1 MLSRLATKLHQR
13 LGAPGEQGV
22 AARAFARARRP
33 LGRFLLAREGHL
45 AALRRLGRSSAAEAV
60 AAAPGERQRVMVA
73 SLRAWT
79 THNVYESVFAHSLRL
94 RGAEVALLTCGSGQP
109 QCELG
114 GARGAW
120 PQPCDRCGWYTAKVA
135 GAARLENYRLADG
148 LPWGEDARRAPLV
161 PPPTPGI
168 DPLRASEISRAW
180 MLKSTAVEKSGP
192 AATVERDFAVAAA
205 GVAEAAERAFD
216 EFRPDTVLLLNGLF
230 ASEQVI
236 REVAL
241 ARGISVVTY
250 EMAPRERAL
259 VFSAGTPA
267 PLYDTD
273 SAWEAARDRPL
284 APPERA
290 EITEMLTARSEGRA
304 AHESYFD
311 DPEADPGRLRESLDL
326 PPGARVISLFT
337 NLAWDSAVV
346 GRDLAYP
353 SMLDWIDH
361 AVKLAGELSDAVLV
375 IRVHPAEERWG
386 TMQPVAASLPELPP
400 SVRLIGPDQ
409 PLSSYAL
416 LEISDLA
423 LAYTTTVGLEA
434 AARGI
439 PVAVA
444 ALTHYRDRGF
454 THDLGS
460 PDDLGALLRSGSWE
474 ISDEQVELALRY
486 AFMFFYR
493 CMIPFPAV
501 EPEFGK
507 PASVPDDVGAIRPGA
522 DPYIDFICDR
532 ILGGGDFTLPDE
544 LALPSGAGS

>member
-1 MLSRLATKLHQR
+1 
-13 LGAPGEQGV
+13 
-22 AARAFARARRP
+22 
-33 LGRFLLAREGHL
+33 
-45 AALRRLGRSSAAEAV
+45 
-60 AAAPGERQRVMVA
+60 MVA

-79 THNVYESVFAHSLRL
+79 THNVYESVFAQALRL

-114 GARGAW
+114 GARGGW
-120 PQPCDRCGWYTAKVA
+120 PQPCDRCGWYTGRVA
-135 GAARLENYRLADG
+135 SAARLPSYRLADR

-161 PPPTPGI
+161 PPPSPAGI
-168 DPLRASEISRAW
+168 DPRRASEISLAW
-180 MLKSTAVEKSGP
+180 MLKSTEVGTSDGAS
-192 AATVERDFAVAAA
+192 VERDFSVAAA
-205 GVAEAAERAFD
+205 GVASAAERALE
-216 EFRPDTVLLLNGLF
+216 EFRPDTLLLLNGLF
-230 ASEQVI
+230 AAERVI

-241 ARGISVVTY
+241 AREIGVVTY
-250 EMAPRERAL
+250 EMAPRESAL

-273 SAWEAARDRPL
+273 AAWEASRDRPL
-284 APPERA
+284 APAERA
-290 EITEMLTARSEGRA
+290 EIESMLTARSEGRA

-311 DPEADPGRLRESLDL
+311 DPLADPERLRASLDL
-326 PPGARVISLFT
+326 PPGARVISMFT

-353 SMLDWIDH
+353 SMLDWIAH
-361 AVKLAGELSDAVLV
+361 AVEVAGELDEAVLV

-386 TMQPVAASLPELPP
+386 TMQPVEASLPELPP
-400 SVRLIGPDQ
+400 SVRVIGPDQ
-409 PLSSYAL
+409 ALSSYAL

-423 LAYTTTVGLEA
+423 LTYTTTVGLEA
-434 AARGI
+434 AARGV

-444 ALTHYRDRGF
+444 ALTHYRGRGF

-460 PDDLGALLRSGSWE
+460 PEDLASLLRSGEWA

-493 CMIPFPAV
+493 CMIPFGAV

-507 PASVPDDVGAIRPGA
+507 PASAPDDAAALRPGA
-522 DPYIDFICDR
+522 DPWLDFICDR
-532 ILGGGDFTLPDE
+532 ILDGGDFTLPDE
-544 LALPSGAGS
+544 LVLPAGVSA

>member
-1 MLSRLATKLHQR
+1 
-13 LGAPGEQGV
+13 
-22 AARAFARARRP
+22 
-33 LGRFLLAREGHL
+33 
-45 AALRRLGRSSAAEAV
+45 
-60 AAAPGERQRVMVA
+60 MVA

-79 THNVYESVFAHSLRL
+79 THNVYESVFAHALRL
-94 RGAEVALLTCGSGQP
+94 RGAEVALLSCGSGQP

-120 PQPCDRCGWYTAKVA
+120 PQPCDRCGWYTDKVA

-161 PPPTPGI
+161 PPPAPAGI

-180 MLKSTAVEKSGP
+180 MLKSTDVEENGP
-192 AATVERDFAVAAA
+192 GATVERDFAVAAA
-205 GVAEAAERAFD
+205 GVAAAAERSLD
-216 EFRPDTVLLLNGLF
+216 EFRPDTLVLLNGLF
-230 ASEQVI
+230 AAERVI

-241 ARGISVVTY
+241 ARDIGVVTY
-250 EMAPRERAL
+250 EMAPRESAL

-273 SAWEAARDRPL
+273 AAWEAARDRPL

-290 EITEMLTARSEGRA
+290 EIMEMLTARSEGRA
-304 AHESYFD
+304 SHESYFE
-311 DPEADPGRLRESLDL
+311 DPESDPRQLRASLDL

-361 AVKLAGELSDAVLV
+361 AVKLGSELDDVVLV
-375 IRVHPAEERWG
+375 VRVHPAEERWG
-386 TMQPVAASLPELPP
+386 TMQPVAASLPELPA

-423 LAYTTTVGLEA
+423 LTYTTTVGLEA
-434 AARGI
+434 AARGV

-444 ALTHYRDRGF
+444 ALTHYRGRGF

-460 PDDLGALLRSGSWE
+460 PEDLAALLHSGKWE

-501 EPEFGK
+501 EPAYGK
-507 PASVPDDVGAIRPGA
+507 PASAPDDVAAIRPGA
-522 DPYIDFICDR
+522 DPYIDFICER
-532 ILGGGDFTLPDE
+532 ILDGGDFTLPGD
-544 LALPSGAGS
+544 LALPSGMGS